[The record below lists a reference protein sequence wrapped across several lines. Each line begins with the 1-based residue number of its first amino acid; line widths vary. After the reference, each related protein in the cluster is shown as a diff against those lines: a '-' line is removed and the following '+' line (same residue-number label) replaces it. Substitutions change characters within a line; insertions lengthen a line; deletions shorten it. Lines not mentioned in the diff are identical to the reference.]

1 MTDISVIDRGAVQ
14 TLLCAIRRQ
23 ASLVHRITNWVTV
36 ADCAQITR
44 SVGALPVMA
53 HMAEEVAEMVRLA
66 GALVLN
72 IGTLDRAVLESMQIA
87 GRKANALGIPVVLD
101 IVGCGAT
108 AARSAAVKELS
119 AGLQLAVIKSNIG
132 EIGAGGG
139 RTGRGPH
146 GLQERAFR
154 QRLRLGPSRA
164 NARRPGPGRP
174 EKEG

>member
-1 MTDISVIDRGAVQ
+1 
-14 TLLCAIRRQ
+14 
-23 ASLVHRITNWVTV
+23 
-36 ADCAQITR
+36 
-44 SVGALPVMA
+44 
-53 HMAEEVAEMVRLA
+53 
-66 GALVLN
+66 
-72 IGTLDRAVLESMQIA
+72 MQIA

-119 AGLQLAVIKSNIG
+119 AGLQLAVIKGNIG

-139 RTGRGPH
+139 ARRRHGVLRGRDPH